1 MGCGSVS
8 VRSAFSCHSAGE
20 VFTYFPVPRYKC
32 AHGHVRQRLCTGP
45 GGSHDGPGN
54 TQELHKTLPDRKCVR
69 EFSPSR
75 TTTAVVIAVIDV
87 VVVVA
92 IWRRCCISA
101 ALATTLSCFKMAAVR
116 TSHHDARMSRAIT
129 ADALVVVVVVR
140 PRRTYSRRHR
150 WYRRRRR
157 HRRPRNDI
165 AIAVESR
172 DRHLL
177 EARTELCTQE
187 PLGSLG
193 RTAHHVRTW
202 VAQQRNTRV

>member
-54 TQELHKTLPDRKCVR
+54 TQELHKTLPDRKCVG

-92 IWRRCCISA
+92 IGVIVA
-101 ALATTLSCFKMAAVR
+101 AG
-116 TSHHDARMSRAIT
+116 
-129 ADALVVVVVVR
+129 VVVVVVVVFVVISVG
-140 PRRTYSRRHR
+140 TYMYTLVSCLPYQPSLKSTPKRHR
-150 WYRRRRR
+150 EVFGPEKKRRML
-157 HRRPRNDI
+157 
-165 AIAVESR
+165 
-172 DRHLL
+172 DRQ
-177 EARTELCTQE
+177 EAEGVQ
-187 PLGSLG
+187 
-193 RTAHHVRTW
+193 
-202 VAQQRNTRV
+202 NTRGVLEEKTVL